1 MIKVGDVFDGYAIVK
16 HLNDGGM
23 SSVWLVEK
31 DKMHYA
37 LKVCEKLEPEFIK
50 RFDREFRLM
59 QCLDHINVLK
69 AFFKGEID
77 GKPYIVIEKGDYSLK
92 DAVEKGLTIKQKFEL
107 VLQVCDGLSYV
118 HNNGEAHRDIK
129 PENILI
135 VNGVAKIAD
144 FGISRFINRDTTT
157 LTTTTERYSSW
168 GYMAPEILEDGAF
181 RDCGTSIDIYAL
193 GSLAYYVFSDG
204 SLPAFFSYKQVL
216 ADIYPVLAKC
226 RENDVDERYQTV
238 DEVRY
243 AINNV
248 IAARSRYKSLS
259 ELLQD
264 SSNLTPSEISENA
277 IPLLLKSNGI
287 GELIENFNIFKSM
300 WSIIYKVVPTSV
312 DSIITFIIDTFN
324 RDCNYYIQFQD
335 TETIACMAV
344 LLCPLTNVP
353 DFKIALFDL
362 ALTNA
367 INANRW
373 DALRN
378 IYNNI
383 ILKWDKDT
391 ILPYTTYIHDN
402 KEKLSMLSQAIDVKI
417 PSIVTN
423 YY

>member
-1 MIKVGDVFDGYAIVK
+1 M
-16 HLNDGGM
+16 
-23 SSVWLVEK
+23 
-31 DKMHYA
+31 
-37 LKVCEKLEPEFIK
+37 
-50 RFDREFRLM
+50 
-59 QCLDHINVLK
+59 
-69 AFFKGEID
+69 
-77 GKPYIVIEKGDYSLK
+77 K
-92 DAVEKGLTIKQKFEL
+92 DAVEKGLTTKQKFEF

-204 SLPAFFSYKQVL
+204 SLPAFFSYKQVS

-238 DEVRY
+238 DEVSF

-383 ILKWDKDT
+383 ILKWGKDT

>member
-59 QCLDHINVLK
+59 QCLDYINVLK

-92 DAVEKGLTIKQKFEL
+92 DAVEKGLTTKQKFEL

-204 SLPAFFSYKQVL
+204 SLPAFFSYKQVS
-216 ADIYPVLAKC
+216 ADIYSVLAKC

-248 IAARSRYKSLS
+248 IAARSRYRSLS

-300 WSIIYKVVPTSV
+300 WPIIYKVVPTSV

>member
-92 DAVEKGLTIKQKFEL
+92 DAVEKGLTTKQKFEL

-135 VNGVAKIAD
+135 VNSVAKIAD

-204 SLPAFFSYKQVL
+204 SLPAFFSYKQVS

-264 SSNLTPSEISENA
+264 SSNLTPSEISENG

-300 WSIIYKVVPTSV
+300 WPIIYKVVPTSV

-344 LLCPLTNVP
+344 ILCPLTNVP